1 MRKRGH
7 LMNPS
12 KAEIIFDPNGMVK
25 QLFDEKLGVS
35 SEFWI
40 RRIVVCSEYLKWYCC
55 PFDEGAS
62 TMAEAWIDRGDLLSA
77 QYCLSYSL
85 DTMLRIVFAL
95 NKEFVPPA
103 KWKLF
108 YSYTLRWLPTNYKK
122 LLEKIVTIQAFSE
135 GDFQR
140 RLTALRTLWRDILP
154 KIEEETGLKPDAMS
168 KYYVE
173 KILRQE

>member
-1 MRKRGH
+1 MDIEVHTLEAFRKKKWNEIERWSF
-7 LMNPS
+7 S

-35 SEFWI
+35 NDFWI

-55 PFDEGAS
+55 QSSEGVS
-62 TMAEAWIDRGDLLSA
+62 TMAEVWIDRGDLLSA

-108 YSYTLRWLPTNYKK
+108 YSYNLRWLPANYKE
-122 LLEKIVTIQAFSE
+122 LLKEIVTLQAFSE
-135 GDFQR
+135 RDFQR
-140 RLTALRTLWRDILP
+140 RLTALRTLWRGILP
-154 KIEEETGLKPDAMS
+154 KIEKETGLEP
-168 KYYVE
+168 
-173 KILRQE
+173 